1 MKCFCSRI
9 VPAAAVLLLLS
20 AARTWAESPAPSM
33 DVPKAIFNYMERPEP
48 EFRWENLGEKKFPGL
63 GVVQH
68 LKLTSQTWQ
77 NLTWQHDLMVYEPEG
92 LKITDHMLLFVTGG
106 AIGKE
111 PKEGDI
117 QQGLLLAKLCG
128 ARVATIHQVP
138 NQPLFGDRFEDDLIT
153 ETWLKYLAT
162 GDETWPLLFPMVKS
176 AVKAMDAL
184 QQFAEQDRKTK
195 VTGFVITGAS
205 KRGWTSWLTP
215 VVDPRIVG
223 TAPIVIDTLNF
234 PAQMKYQKET
244 WGAYSEQIADYT
256 SKGLVKEETEPKTER
271 EDRLWH
277 MMDPYTY
284 RKQLTLPKLLIVGT
298 NDRYWTVDAMRMYYD
313 DLVGPRAVL
322 AAPNVGHNLGD
333 RKAFALTTLAVFFRH
348 AATGRPLP
356 GVTWKFDKT
365 PAEVRLD
372 VVADQMP
379 VNVRHWSAES
389 PSFDF
394 RESKWSPTEV
404 ETPTPKFHVLR
415 AIPAGKNVATFVEL
429 EYEHDGTVYSL
440 TTQVFRN

>member
-1 MKCFCSRI
+1 MKSLSSRMLL
-9 VPAAAVLLLLS
+9 AVAGLFLGSSWTFAETPS
-20 AARTWAESPAPSM
+20 APM
-33 DVPKAIFNYMERPEP
+33 DIPRAIFNYMERPEP
-48 EFRWENLGEKKFPGL
+48 EFRWENTGEKKFAGL

-77 NLTWQHDLMVYEPEG
+77 NITWQHDLLVYEPAE
-92 LKITDHMLLFVTGG
+92 LKIADHMLLFVTGG
-106 AIGKE
+106 ANGRA
-111 PKEGDI
+111 PGNDDI
-117 QQGLLLAKLCG
+117 QRGLLLAKMCG
-128 ARVATIHQVP
+128 ARVATLHQVP
-138 NQPLFGDRFEDDLIT
+138 NQPLLGDRVEDDLIT

-184 QQFAEQDRKTK
+184 QQFNEKERQTK

-215 VVDPRIVG
+215 VVDARIKG

-234 PAQMKYQKET
+234 PAQMKHQKDT
-244 WGAYSEQIADYT
+244 WGTYSEQIADYT
-256 SKGLVKEETEPKTER
+256 SKGLVKEEGEPKTER

-284 RKQLTLPKLLIVGT
+284 RKQLSMPKLLIVGT

-333 RKAFALTTLAVFFRH
+333 RKAYALTSLAVFFRH
-348 AATGRPLP
+348 VATGRPLP
-356 GVTWKFDKT
+356 GVTWKFGKT
-365 PAEVRLD
+365 PSEVRLD

-389 PSFDF
+389 TTLDF
-394 RESKWSPTEV
+394 RESRWSPTEV
-404 ETPTPKFHVLR
+404 EPSSPKFHVLR

-429 EYEHDGTVYSL
+429 EYEHDGTLYSL